1 MIRSFVS
8 AFALMAIS
16 ASAIAQ
22 AQPTTDILPLE
33 GVATL
38 VNDEPIS
45 YFDVRQRMLMLLVT
59 SGAQPSP
66 EVVQQLSNTALQQ
79 LVDERLQLQLA
90 KELELEVSPER
101 IHNNVERIAQQ
112 SGATMEALEA
122 EFSNAGISMRTL
134 EEQVRAD
141 IAWQDIMRGR
151 YGRNI
156 RISKDRISAQMA
168 LLESDSTETAYQ
180 ISEIFLFAP
189 DQETKL
195 QARTAADILI
205 EQLRNGTPFAAMAQ
219 QLSKSPTAA
228 AGGDMGWVSIDDLQP
243 EIAAAVTKADR
254 PGILEPVVTESGV
267 YILVVRNRRDPQEAI
282 SQMELMQ
289 IIATDNK
296 KETIEAAL
304 NLAKQCDA
312 LKDVADNSDNMIMAN
327 LGNVKLSDLAPEA
340 QQRLA
345 SVQAGQTSAPFEM
358 SRGWSALA
366 VCSRKDGAANLP
378 SDDQLENQLYGRE
391 LGMISERELRNARLE
406 ATILGQ

>member
-1 MIRSFVS
+1 MIRTFASTLALLALS
-8 AFALMAIS
+8 AP
-16 ASAIAQ
+16 AIAQ
-22 AQPTTDILPLE
+22 EQIASDILPLE

-59 SGAQPSP
+59 SGVQPSP

-90 KELELEVSPER
+90 AELELEISPER

-112 SGATMEALEA
+112 SGATMEVLES

-156 RISKDRISAQMA
+156 RISKDRINAQMA
-168 LLESDSTETAYQ
+168 LLESDSAETAYQ

-189 DQETKL
+189 DEESKI
-195 QARTAADILI
+195 QARTAADTLI
-205 EQLRNGTPFAAMAQ
+205 EQLRGGVPFGAMAQ
-219 QLSKSPTAA
+219 QLSKAATAA
-228 AGGDMGWVSIDDLQP
+228 AGGDMGWVSLDDLQP
-243 EIAAAVTKADR
+243 EIAQAVGAITN
-254 PGILEPVVTESGV
+254 PSILEPIVTESGV
-267 YILVVRNRRDPQEAI
+267 YIILVRNKREPQEAI

-289 IIATDNK
+289 IVATDNK
-296 KETIEAAL
+296 RETIEAAL
-304 NLAKQCDA
+304 EEAEQCDD

-327 LGNVKLSDLAPEA
+327 LGNVKLSDLAPDA
-340 QQRLA
+340 QQRLEN
-345 SVQAGQTSAPFEM
+345 VQAGKTSEPFEM
-358 SRGWSALA
+358 SRGWAALA

-406 ATILGQ
+406 ATILSQ